1 MPDLISIIL
10 LALAAL
16 LVIGPRR
23 LPESIEA
30 LWLAITDFQRVQ
42 RGEPPLGSL
51 YNARRVWISQKNNL
65 YAGIQILY
73 QVTAHLEE
81 LRRRV
86 LYVLIAFAIG
96 FGGAFMFTQ
105 PLLAFMIRPVR
116 IIQPSAETVVSVSTY
131 ALAQDVLVQTSVVTA
146 SGPVSGTVTLPRGTI
161 LPLSLTNTTPIVTKP
176 TELFSTYVQIALIAG
191 FGFALPMI
199 LLQLLLFLRGPKNE
213 FGALSDKQ
221 WQAKRATLSGDAL
234 AEAEKLRNDVYEGL
248 TAYEVRPMYLLL
260 PLALVLFVAGVLFTY
275 FLLLPSALDFL
286 FSLGNG
292 LVQPLPALE
301 DYIDFSLTLI
311 FWVGITFE
319 LPLVMFFLARFN
331 VVTARQF
338 AKQWRYAVVII
349 AVAAAVI
356 TPTVDLFNMTLV
368 ALPMLGL
375 YVMGIVFAWIAR
387 PNAKT
392 PTRPLFPLLED
403 GQSKKT

>member
-1 MPDLISIIL
+1 MPDLISIFL
-10 LALAAL
+10 LALVAL
-16 LVIGPRR
+16 LVVGPRR

-30 LWLAITDFQRVQ
+30 LWLALGDFQRVQ
-42 RGEPPLGSL
+42 RGEQPLGSL
-51 YNARRVWISQKNNL
+51 HNARRVWISQKSNL

-81 LRRRV
+81 LRRRIF
-86 LYVLIAFAIG
+86 YILIAFIIG
-96 FGGAFMFTQ
+96 FGGAFIFIQ
-105 PLLAFMIRPVR
+105 PLLSFVIRPIR
-116 IIQPSAETVVSVSTY
+116 IIQPTEQTNIAVSNYV
-131 ALAQDVLVQTSVVTA
+131 LAQDVQIQTNIVTA
-146 SGPVSGTVTLPRGTI
+146 SGTLSGTVTLPSGTL
-161 LPLSLTNTTPIVTKP
+161 LPVSLTNTTPIVTKP
-176 TELFSTYVQIALIAG
+176 TELFSAYVQIALILG
-191 FGFALPMI
+191 FGLALPMI

-213 FGALSDKQ
+213 FGALSEKD
-221 WQAKRATLSGDAL
+221 WRARRAHLSEIEL
-234 AEAEKLRNDVYEGL
+234 LEAEKMRQDVYEGL
-248 TAYEVRPMYLLL
+248 TASEVRPMYLLL
-260 PLALVLFVAGVLFTY
+260 PLALILFVGGVLFTY

-286 FSLGNG
+286 FNIGNG

-349 AVAAAVI
+349 AVVAAVI
-356 TPTVDLFNMTLV
+356 TPTVDLFNMSLV

-375 YVMGIVFAWIAR
+375 YVLGILFAWIAR
-387 PNAKT
+387 PNAKSTT
-392 PTRPLFPLLED
+392 PTIFRQL
-403 GQSKKT
+403 QSGDK